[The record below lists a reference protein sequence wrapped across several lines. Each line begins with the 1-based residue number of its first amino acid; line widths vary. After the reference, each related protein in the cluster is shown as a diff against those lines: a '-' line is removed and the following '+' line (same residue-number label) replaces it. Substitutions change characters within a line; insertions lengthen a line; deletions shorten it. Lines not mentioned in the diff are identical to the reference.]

1 MPRIPPRNAV
11 REITARM
18 LAKVPTLRTGLDY
31 DILNTVS
38 SILGF
43 DGNGIR
49 DHDY

>member
-1 MPRIPPRNAV
+1 
-11 REITARM
+11 
-18 LAKVPTLRTGLDY
+18 LDY

-38 SILGF
+38 PILGF